1 MDKRKLQIFLAVAEA
16 QSFNRAAQSL
26 HIAQSA
32 VSVAIQKLEAHL
44 GVLLFDRTDRQIR
57 LTVEGEELRKHA
69 RTIVNQFADAEQA
82 MVNLHQLEAGTV
94 RFSTTAMLGQ
104 VFFPT
109 IIQQFRARYPN
120 IDFRIRGEGTA
131 SVDGL
136 IADGEISMGV
146 VNMDKP
152 VPGIAQQLLVDTEIV
167 MCVAADHP
175 LARESAISRARFC
188 EQSLVIYQQDYY
200 LRELALRLHREA
212 KKAPQVGIETDQ
224 LGMIL
229 ALVRQQQGV
238 TLALDLLTKQSDD
251 LVGIPFTQPHR
262 LRLGMGWSADR
273 PLSVANQAFLDH
285 LKTHGY

>member
-16 QSFNRAAQSL
+16 QSFNRAAQSM

-69 RTIVNQFADAEQA
+69 RTIVNQFSDAEQA
-82 MVNLHQLEAGTV
+82 MMNLHQLESGTV

-109 IIQQFRARYPN
+109 IIQQFRARYPH

-136 IADGEISMGV
+136 IADGDISMGV

-152 VPGIAQQLLVDTEIV
+152 VPGMAQQLLVDTEIV
-167 MCVAADHP
+167 VCVAVDHP
-175 LARESAISRARFC
+175 LAQQSVISRDCFC
-188 EQSLVIYQQDYY
+188 EQSLVLYQQDYY
-200 LRELALRLHREA
+200 LRELALRLHREVN
-212 KKAPQVGIETDQ
+212 KTPQIDIETDQ
-224 LGMIL
+224 LGIIL

-238 TLALDLLTKQSDD
+238 TLALDLLTQQSDD
-251 LVGIPFTQPHR
+251 LVGIPFSQPYR
-262 LRLGMGWSADR
+262 LRLGMGWLADR
-273 PLSVANQAFLDH
+273 PLSVANQAFLDY
-285 LKTHGY
+285 LKSD